1 MWLANH
7 YPLLIMNL
15 QVNPIKT
22 KKKDKK
28 KKKDE
33 VNNNPATSLTNTNF
47 VNNITNGT
55 VTSPKAAG
63 AGGGTI
69 S

>member
-1 MWLANH
+1 
-7 YPLLIMNL
+7 MNL

-22 KKKDKK
+22 KKKDRK

-33 VNNNPATSLTNTNF
+33 VNNNSNNPATSLTNTNF

>member
-1 MWLANH
+1 
-7 YPLLIMNL
+7 MNL
-15 QVNPIKT
+15 QVNPVKT
-22 KKKDKK
+22 KKKDRK

-33 VNNNPATSLTNTNF
+33 VNSNNNPATSLTNTNF

-63 AGGGTI
+63 TAGGTI